1 MAFQVAYASV
11 APPRARARG
20 GALPMRLRTHAYAA
34 RAAHSSNVWVTPLV
48 YCARVRA
55 RRRTSSKTPPGRVR
69 GGGVGKLKQ
78 FGTPSNQVRPLQR
91 KSAVSVTSACARHGR
106 LPASCD
112 VLAHATMRAA
122 KEIHRKRV
130 QIKKEFIGIGC
141 KSTEVHRNPGIEG
154 LASAFSRGSSGTFRE
169 LEAWAAHSAE
179 VRQGH
184 SRN

>member
-1 MAFQVAYASV
+1 MTFQVAYASV

-20 GALPMRLRTHAYAA
+20 GALPMRLRTQEYAA
-34 RAAHSSNVWVTPLV
+34 RSAYSSNVRVTPLV

-55 RRRTSSKTPPGRVR
+55 RRRTSSGTPPGRVR

-122 KEIHRKRV
+122 KEIHRKRA
-130 QIKKEFIGIGC
+130 QIKKESIGIGC
-141 KSTEVHRNPGIEG
+141 KSTEVQRNPGIEG
-154 LASAFSRGSSGTFRE
+154 MASAFSIGAPGTFQE
-169 LEAWAAHSAE
+169 LKAGPAHSAE

-184 SRN
+184 SGN